1 MNAPSDPSKP
11 ALRFQPRTDPTTFEV
26 LRHRL
31 WQINDE
37 QGQTLLNVSGSQ
49 IATEANDFNVA
60 IADVQGNLVIVG
72 PYIIIQMAPL
82 SLMVQGVIKNLSE
95 DVAEADMYLCN
106 DPYFGAVHQN
116 DVCVLAPVYWRGRLV
131 AWTGSVIHEVDV
143 GGAVPGSW
151 CHEATEIFQEPPRY
165 RYLRVVRGGRLQ
177 REVVDTYLTNSRTPN
192 MLELD
197 LRAQIAAANVAQER
211 LRALFDRYGQETVEA
226 SMHDMLDYS
235 EQLFLAKIRSIP
247 DGEWRGD
254 CYLDHDGRTERIC
267 RYAVRLR
274 KEDDTLNFDYR
285 ETDPQLAS
293 FINCPAG
300 GLYSATYVALLAYL
314 CGDIP
319 WNSGIMRRV
328 AILSREGS
336 LNHAKFPAPVSGA
349 LESIWDSVNAASAA
363 LGKMLTCSP
372 EQRESAMAVWQG
384 STQVYNVFG
393 TNQYGERY
401 GSMLINS
408 SLGGGGGR
416 SYADGHDNA
425 GAIMCPRFSCIN
437 VEHAEA
443 LYPLLY
449 VYRRRAVDSGGPG
462 TWRGGVSAESAITPW
477 NTEKIAIRLTSSGS
491 DHSHTAG
498 LVGGYPG
505 GASIG
510 RVKRGAMTADDWKH
524 GRIPQNWSDMR
535 GSDEFLPSKAS
546 FVLLP
551 GDIFAAAP
559 HGGGGYG
566 DPLERDPA
574 CVSMDVANGYVS
586 AQCAQSM
593 YGVVLDESS
602 LAVDLAATKEMRAAL
617 RAGRTDQPRHPPG
630 RADDFSGLPEVAN
643 GLVNVRGQWHCR
655 ACGAALA
662 RDAQDPKSG
671 CASRV
676 RPLAAAGP
684 WVALR
689 FAGDNPR
696 VHLIEY
702 CCPSCARLL
711 FVDVRP
717 TGAPPDMQDFNLKI
731 RPGAAGKPSRGA

>member
-1 MNAPSDPSKP
+1 MNAPPDSAPQ

-60 IADVQGNLVIVG
+60 IADVQGNLIIVG

-82 SLMVQGVIKNLSE
+82 SLMVQGVIRNLGE
-95 DVAEADMYLCN
+95 NVAEGDMYLCN

-131 AWTGSVIHEVDV
+131 GWTGSVIHEVDV
-143 GGAVPGSW
+143 GGAVMGSW
-151 CHEATEIFQEPPRY
+151 CHEATEIYQEPPRY
-165 RYLRVVRGGRLQ
+165 RYLRVVRGGRIQ

-211 LRALFDRYGQETVEA
+211 LRALYDRYGLATIEA
-226 SMHDMLDYS
+226 TMEDMLDYS
-235 EQLFLAKIRSIP
+235 EQLLLAKIASIP
-247 DGEWRGD
+247 EGEWRGD
-254 CYLDHDGRTERIC
+254 CYLDHDGRTERNC
-267 RYAVRLR
+267 RYSVRLR
-274 KEDDTLNFDYR
+274 KQSDALVFDYR
-285 ETDPQLAS
+285 ETDPQLVS

-300 GLYSATYVALLAYL
+300 GLYAATYVALLAYL

-328 AILSREGS
+328 TILSREGS

-363 LGKMLTCSP
+363 IGKMLTCSP
-372 EQRESAMAVWQG
+372 EQRAAAMAVWQG

-393 TNQYGERY
+393 TDQYGQPY
-401 GSMLINS
+401 GTMIINS

-425 GAIMCPRFSCIN
+425 GGIMCPRFSCIN
-437 VEHAEA
+437 VEYAEA

-449 VYRRRAVDSGGPG
+449 VYRSRAVDSGGPG
-462 TWRGGVSAESAITPW
+462 AWRGGVSAESAITPW
-477 NTEKIAIRLTSSGS
+477 GTEKIAIRLTTSGS

-498 LVGGYPG
+498 LAGGYPG
-505 GASIG
+505 GASVG
-510 RVKRGAMTADDWKH
+510 RVKRGALAAGDLQA
-524 GRIPQNWSDMR
+524 GRIPGDWSAMAGR
-535 GSDEFLPSKAS
+535 DEFLASKAS
-546 FVLLP
+546 FTLLP

-566 DPLERDPA
+566 DPLDRDPKL
-574 CVSMDVANGYVS
+574 VGRDVAGGYVS
-586 AQCAQSM
+586 AACARSI
-593 YGVVLDESS
+593 YGVVLHGPSREIDS
-602 LAVDLAATKEMRAAL
+602 AATAEARAAV
-617 RAGRTDQPRHPPG
+617 RAARVDRPQEAPG
-630 RADDFSGLPEVAN
+630 DANRFSGLPELAN
-643 GLVNVRGQWHCR
+643 GLVRTNGHWHCR
-655 ACGAALA
+655 NCGFALA
-662 RDAQDPKSG
+662 PEGHNLKSG
-671 CASRV
+671 CARRV
-676 RPLAAAGP
+676 RALNAAGP

-689 FAGDNPR
+689 YAGDNPKMQ
-696 VHLIEY
+696 LIEY
-702 CCPSCARLL
+702 SCPACARLL
-711 FVDVRP
+711 FVDQRP
-717 TGAPPDMQDFNLKI
+717 TSDSADVHDFSLDSQGN
-731 RPGAAGKPSRGA
+731 

>member
-1 MNAPSDPSKP
+1 MTADSAKP
-11 ALRFQPRTDPTTFEV
+11 AMRFRPRTDPTTFEV

-60 IADVQGNLVIVG
+60 IADAKGNLVIVG

-82 SLMVQGVIKNLSE
+82 SLMVRGVIANLGDE
-95 DVAEADMYLCN
+95 VAEGDIYLCN

-116 DVCVLAPVYWRGRLV
+116 DVCVLAPVYWRGKRIG
-131 AWTGSVIHEVDV
+131 WTGSVIHEVDV

-165 RYLRVVRGGRLQ
+165 RYLRVARGGRIQ
-177 REVVDTYLTNSRTPN
+177 REVVDTYLTNSRTPH

-197 LRAQIAAANVAQER
+197 LRAQIAAANVAQDR
-211 LRALFDRYGQETVEA
+211 LRALFDRYGQESVEA
-226 SMHDMLDYS
+226 TMQDMLDYS
-235 EQLFLAKIRSIP
+235 EQLFLRKIDSIP

-254 CYLDHDGRTERIC
+254 CYLDHDGRAERFC
-267 RYAVRLR
+267 RYSVRLGKQSDR
-274 KEDDTLNFDYR
+274 LIFDYR

-300 GLYSATYVALLAYL
+300 GLYAATFVALLAYM

-319 WNSGIMRRV
+319 WNSGLMRRV
-328 AILSREGS
+328 EILSREGS

-363 LGKMLTCSP
+363 VGKMLTCSS
-372 EQRESAMAVWQG
+372 EQRDSAMAVWQG

-393 TNQYGERY
+393 TNQYGRPY

-416 SYADGHDNA
+416 SFADGHDNA

-449 VYRRRAVDSGGPG
+449 VYRARAVDSGGPG
-462 TWRGGVSAESAITPW
+462 IWRGGVSAESAITPHGADQ
-477 NTEKIAIRLTSSGS
+477 ISIRLTTSGS
-491 DHSHTAG
+491 DHSHTVG
-498 LVGGYPG
+498 LAGGYPG

-510 RVKRGAMTADDWKH
+510 RVKRGALRPPDLAA
-524 GRIPQNWSDMR
+524 GRIPQNWSSMQGR
-535 GSDEFLPSKAS
+535 DEFLPSKTS
-546 FVLLP
+546 LTLFR
-551 GDIFAAAP
+551 GDIFAATP

-574 CVSMDVANGYVS
+574 RVRRDVRDGYVS
-586 AQCAQSM
+586 QTCARSI
-593 YGVVLDESS
+593 YGVVLAGPTLD
-602 LAVDLAATKEMRAAL
+602 VDCGATEEARAAL
-617 RAGRTDQPRHPPG
+617 RRMRVRDAVRP
-630 RADDFSGLPEVAN
+630 ADKPTNTPDLPEVAN
-643 GLVNVRGQWHCR
+643 GLLNANGRWLCRNCGFDIAPTHENV
-655 ACGAALA
+655 
-662 RDAQDPKSG
+662 KSG
-671 CASRV
+671 CASRAV
-676 RPLAAAGP
+676 ALSAAGP

-689 FAGDNPR
+689 YGGDNPR

-702 CCPSCARLL
+702 SCPSCARLL
-711 FVDVRP
+711 FVDERPKGADVR
-717 TGAPPDMQDFNLKI
+717 DLHDFNLKLQQE
-731 RPGAAGKPSRGA
+731 

>member
-1 MNAPSDPSKP
+1 MSAASNSTEP

-60 IADVQGNLVIVG
+60 IADVKGNLIIVG

-82 SLMVQGVIKNLSE
+82 SLMIQGVINNLGD
-95 DVAEADMYLCN
+95 DVAEGDMYLCN
-106 DPYFGAVHQN
+106 DPYYGAVHQN
-116 DVCVLAPVYWRGRLV
+116 DVCVLAPVYWRSKRVG
-131 AWTGSVIHEVDV
+131 WTGSVIHEVDV
-143 GGAVPGSW
+143 GGAAPGSW
-151 CHEATEIFQEPPRY
+151 CHEATEIFQEAPRY
-165 RYLRVVRGGRLQ
+165 RYLRIVKGGRIQ
-177 REVVDTYLTNSRTPN
+177 REVADTYLTNSRTPH

-211 LRALFDRYGQETVEA
+211 LRALFDRYGQQTVEA
-226 SMHDMLDYS
+226 TMQDMLDYS
-235 EQLFLAKIRSIP
+235 EQLFLRKITSIP

-267 RYAVRLR
+267 RYSVLLR
-274 KEDDTLNFDYR
+274 KQGDMLTFDYR
-285 ETDPQLAS
+285 ETDPQLMS

-300 GLYSATYVALLAYL
+300 GLYAATFVVLLAYL

-319 WNSGIMRRV
+319 WNSGLMRRV
-328 AILSREGS
+328 QILSKEGS

-363 LGKMLTCSP
+363 VGKMLTCSQ

-393 TNQYGERY
+393 TNQYGQPY

-416 SYADGHDNA
+416 SFADGHDNA

-437 VEHAEA
+437 VEQAEA
-443 LYPLLY
+443 LYPFLY
-449 VYRRRAVDSGGPG
+449 VYRKRAIDSGGPG
-462 TWRGGVSAESAITPW
+462 TWRGGVSAESAITPYG
-477 NTEKIAIRLTSSGS
+477 TDQIAIRLTTSGS

-510 RVKRGAMTADDWKH
+510 RVKRGALTLQDLQA
-524 GRIPQNWSDMR
+524 GRFPECWSDMHGR
-535 GSDEFLPSKAS
+535 DEFLPSKAS
-546 FVLLP
+546 FTLYP

-566 DPLERDPA
+566 DPLDRDPNL
-574 CVSMDVANGYVS
+574 VRQDVRNGYVS
-586 AQCAQSM
+586 RECAQSI
-593 YGVVLDESS
+593 YGVVLEGPSFTVNADATDS
-602 LAVDLAATKEMRAAL
+602 VKAAIRGTRAEKPA
-617 RAGRTDQPRHPPG
+617 RPHRKMTE
-630 RADDFSGLPEVAN
+630 FSNAPELAN
-643 GLVNVRGQWHCR
+643 GLVQTKGHWHCR
-655 ACGAALA
+655 NCGYPLA
-662 RDAQDPKSG
+662 PEAENPKAG
-671 CASRV
+671 CAIKA
-676 RPLAAAGP
+676 RPLSAAGP

-689 FAGDNPR
+689 YAGDNPR
-696 VHLIEY
+696 VHLIEFS
-702 CCPSCARLL
+702 CPCCARLL
-711 FVDVRP
+711 FVDERP
-717 TGAPPDMQDFNLKI
+717 KSDPPDVHDFNL
-731 RPGAAGKPSRGA
+731 RLQPETST